1 MSILDG
7 KTVPAMELELA
18 LVPLEGLYN
27 NLPDAWDPAK
37 SVLAASLD
45 RGMTALAN
53 ANMDTAAR
61 LVGPMTRRIGQLGGA
76 LDELVRAIDAWDG
89 DPSTF
94 RDSVASAQYSARI
107 SLADNRITAEQ
118 VDHRAELDRWR
129 KVIVAY
135 VNQVESG
142 EKFGALV
149 DLVYDDNGQLR

>member
-27 NLPDAWDPAK
+27 NLPDAWDPIK
-37 SVLAASLD
+37 STLGVSLARA
-45 RGMTALAN
+45 RGALAN

-61 LVGPMTRRIGQLGGA
+61 LVGPMTRRIGQLGAA
-76 LDELVRAIDAWDG
+76 LRELVRGVKQDLSGEEVHQLADQ
-89 DPSTF
+89 
-94 RDSVASAQYSARI
+94 ASEV
-107 SLADNRITAEQ
+107 LADNRITAEQ
-118 VDHRAELDRWR
+118 VGHRDELDRWR
-129 KVIVAY
+129 KVIVEY

-149 DLVYDDNGQLR
+149 DLVYDESGELR